1 MNKQDIHEFDDRT
14 GFLLN
19 KNKFRSF
26 DTLRRAFLENKI
38 IAQDPVQIRKEA
50 FASAFVQNQ
59 IEKELAKATENTKTY
74 SQRKADLID

>member
-38 IAQDPVQIRKEA
+38 IA
-50 FASAFVQNQ
+50 
-59 IEKELAKATENTKTY
+59 
-74 SQRKADLID
+74 

>member
-19 KNKFRSF
+19 KNKFRNF

-38 IAQDPVQIRKEA
+38 IA
-50 FASAFVQNQ
+50 
-59 IEKELAKATENTKTY
+59 
-74 SQRKADLID
+74 